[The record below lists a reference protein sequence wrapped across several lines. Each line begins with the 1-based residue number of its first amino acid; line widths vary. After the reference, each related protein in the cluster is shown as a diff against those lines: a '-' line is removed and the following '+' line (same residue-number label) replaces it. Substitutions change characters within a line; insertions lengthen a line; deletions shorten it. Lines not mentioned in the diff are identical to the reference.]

1 MTKSELIDAV
11 TERAGIPRKR
21 ADEVVNLIFESMK
34 ESLMAGD
41 RIEIRGFG
49 SFKTKHYE
57 PYMGRNPKTGRLIQV
72 KAKVLP
78 VFKVGKE
85 LKNRV
90 NQGTH
95 ESS

>member
-11 TERAGIPRKR
+11 TDTANIPRKR
-21 ADEVVNLIFESMK
+21 AEEVVNLIFESMK
-34 ESLMAGD
+34 ESLIAGD

-57 PYMGRNPKTGRLIQV
+57 PYMGRNPKTGRLIEV

-90 NQGTH
+90 NG
-95 ESS
+95 SSRNSS